1 MLLAAKPA
9 WCYRP
14 YDSTDADV
22 ASEDELEVEFGFS
35 QARLT
40 PAKARGW
47 GLVLNYGLGRD
58 RELVLEGGRIRT
70 EESGFPAQTSF
81 SDVALSVKQVLRRGT
96 LQEQPG
102 VSVAVEC
109 GALIPA
115 SPDDDS
121 VGGECAV
128 IASQATRV
136 VSLHLNA
143 GASYGTGRTWGRSFG
158 FIAEGAD
165 DWVVRPGLEIRNDRE
180 EGEPSEW
187 SALVGL
193 TWRASDRLAA
203 DLAYR
208 HSIGSTDAFNEW
220 RLGVTWSM
228 PF

>member
-35 QARLT
+35 QARST
-40 PAKARGW
+40 DVEARGW

-58 RELVLEGGRIRT
+58 RELVLEGARKRT

-81 SDVALSVKQVLRRGT
+81 SGVALSVKQVLRRGT
-96 LQEQPG
+96 LQEQSG
-102 VSVAVEC
+102 VSVAVES

-115 SPDDDS
+115 SSDENNL
-121 VGGECAV
+121 GGECAL
-128 IASQATRV
+128 IGSQALRMVT
-136 VSLHLNA
+136 LHLNA
-143 GASYGTGRTWGRSFG
+143 AVAYGTSRTWGRSFG
-158 FIAEGAD
+158 FIVEGAD
-165 DWVVRPGLEIRNDRE
+165 DWVVRPGLEILNDRE